1 MHFFAGKALE
11 KLLNTS
17 YWPGEVFCSQP
28 PVRLSIISIQPKE
41 ASEEIYPIRSLR
53 SISACV
59 CNMLESGH
67 LSCSGTQQADLISD
81 DWSTFSPTVKS
92 QSRYVMNEMTISEG
106 KQWTGRDQL
115 GTLHVADNGC
125 FLICRSAVAK
135 VFLIDARMW
144 VVARVFWVVT
154 GLSCVVALLLWA
166 VAAVQCSGLLPG
178 CSRWLLGLC

>member
-1 MHFFAGKALE
+1 MARRG
-11 KLLNTS
+11 LLLPACLWDS
-17 YWPGEVFCSQP
+17 PSSAFSRRKRQRKY
-28 PVRLSIISIQPKE
+28 IQLDH
-41 ASEEIYPIRSLR
+41 SDRSLPVF
-53 SISACV
+53 AT
-59 CNMLESGH
+59 
-67 LSCSGTQQADLISD
+67 CSSQAIFPVAEHNRLIWLAT

-115 GTLHVADNGC
+115 GTLHVADNGR